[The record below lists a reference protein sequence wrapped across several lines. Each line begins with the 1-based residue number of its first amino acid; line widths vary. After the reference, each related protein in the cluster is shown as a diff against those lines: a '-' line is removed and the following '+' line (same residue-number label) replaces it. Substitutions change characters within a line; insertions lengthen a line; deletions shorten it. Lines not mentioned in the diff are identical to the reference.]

1 MNMSISQALL
11 SGFMLTLFLISSFG
25 FCLFLKYRWNLLLC
39 FTPVI
44 TISIQILFL
53 FFAGLLNFLRYAVY
67 ILLLVGIGLFIFLYL
82 KIRKNKQLIKKNL
95 LDETAFSL
103 VFFIVCV
110 FFFFI
115 VLRGTRFGH
124 YDNFSHWGLI
134 VKQMLLTH
142 RFPTFQDPIIV
153 FQTYPVGSAS
163 YIYFFSSLVGGSE
176 HMQMVGEGIL
186 ELSCFITLFAFFRK
200 NKIAITVFLIIS
212 LNFLFMFNGTVHD
225 LLVDRLIA
233 FSGFAVL
240 FIIWRYAGDINDFS
254 KLFFSIPLISMLLF
268 IKNSGMFFALLV
280 CLFLLLLL
288 RKKEFRT
295 KWKHILCFVIIPWV
309 MLFLWNCHCKYVFS
323 FADGEPKHS
332 ISLTNYT
339 QIFEGKDSPLIKLIC
354 KRWATASVTGKELF
368 VILAL
373 LALTALVLF
382 LLKAS
387 LKKYLSFV
395 IRAAVVYIL
404 WQISLLF
411 MYIFSM
417 PEEEAS
423 YLASFDRYR
432 NTIFSFILLFI
443 MAIICKALSESKTTA
458 KRNIAGSVLSCI
470 FIILTGYFICSRP
483 FLFFQKQAMIEQR
496 EKFEAVLSKGEIEP
510 QKSYL
515 ILGDEETYGYDIFLC
530 RYEMYSDAVYQILD
544 VKENRIPLEAARNYD
559 YLIVYDQ
566 TDSELF
572 EYAKEIYPAYAGEAI
587 VHLREE

>member
-1 MNMSISQALL
+1 
-11 SGFMLTLFLISSFG
+11 MLALFLISSFG

-44 TISIQILFL
+44 TISIQMLFL

-67 ILLLVGIGLFIFLYL
+67 ILLLVGIGLLLFLCL
-82 KIRKNKQLIKKNL
+82 KIRKNKELIKKNL

-103 VFFIVCV
+103 IFFLVCLIIFFIA
-110 FFFFI
+110 
-115 VLRGTRFGH
+115 LRGTHFGH

-142 RFPTFQDPIIV
+142 RFPTFQDPVIL

-176 HMQMVGEGIL
+176 HMQMIGECIL

-200 NKIAITVFLIIS
+200 NKLAITIILVIS
-212 LNFLFMFNGTVHD
+212 MNLLFMFNGSVHD

-240 FIIWRYAGDINDFS
+240 LFIWRYAGDVNDFS
-254 KLFFSIPLISMLLF
+254 KLFFSVPLISMLLF
-268 IKNSGMFFALLV
+268 IKNSGLFFALFA

-295 KWKHILCFVIIPWV
+295 KWKHILCFVIIPWI
-309 MLFLWNCHCKYVFS
+309 MLFLWNRHYKYVFS
-323 FADGEPKHS
+323 ISAVETKHA
-332 ISLTNYT
+332 ISLANYT
-339 QIFEGKDSPLIKLIC
+339 QVFEEKDPELIKLIC
-354 KRWATASVTGKELF
+354 QRWATASVTGKELF
-368 VILAL
+368 VMLAL
-373 LALTALVLF
+373 LALTVLVLF
-382 LLKAS
+382 LLKVS

-395 IRAAVVYIL
+395 VPVIVIYIL

-411 MYIFSM
+411 TYIFSM
-417 PEEEAS
+417 PELEALN
-423 YLASFDRYR
+423 LASFDRYR

-443 MAIICKALSESKTTA
+443 IAFICKALSESEVTA
-458 KRNIAGSVLSCI
+458 KRTIAGSVLSCI
-470 FIILTGYFICSRP
+470 LVFSTGYFISTPP
-483 FLFFQKQAMIEQR
+483 FLFYQKQEMIEYR
-496 EKFEAVLSKGEIEP
+496 EKFEAVLSEGEIEP

-515 ILGDEETYGYDIFLC
+515 ILGDEESLSYYIYFLC
-530 RYEMYSDAVYQILD
+530 RYEMYSDAVYQIAD
-544 VKENRIPLEAARNYD
+544 VAENKISLEDARSFD

-566 TDSELF
+566 TDRAVL
-572 EYAKEIYPAYAGEAI
+572 EYAKEIYSAYTGGAI
-587 VHLREE
+587 VHLKEE